1 VRFIP
6 VWFGVDSGRS
16 LGRAGPSFT
25 TGSNMAPRQTLPVL
39 PLRGTVIFPGLTAPI
54 AAGRPGTLRAIEAA
68 LKGDRLV
75 FAVAQ
80 RDNTDEPTPEILY
93 SMGVVARIGQIQRG
107 LGGVQLLLQGEQ
119 RATALQFTTVDN
131 YLAAVVQPVEEMAPL
146 DESDATFVA
155 LYKEIRERAAELGER
170 RGLPEEVVHQVLDA
184 VTDAGRFSDLVAGY
198 IELPVAERQGLLE
211 NLSVEDRLRRVLVHV
226 QRQIGMIEM
235 QEEIK
240 SQVQEEL
247 GERQREMYLREQM
260 KAIQKELG
268 DDDQSK
274 EITELREKLDKLQ
287 LPPAART
294 EVDREL
300 GRLERAGRES
310 MEAQVIRT
318 YLEWI
323 AELPWNSR
331 SDDNLDLTRAEVV
344 LDEDHYGLPDVKDR
358 VLEFLA
364 VRQLRAKELAE
375 EVEKTGEL
383 PIASF
388 RVDKDDANPSLH
400 PTGEDKA
407 VTDTVE
413 AKARAMAKGP
423 ILLFSGPPGVGKT
436 SIAKSIARALGR
448 EYVRVAL
455 GGVRDEADIRGHRRT
470 YVGAMPGRIIQGL
483 KQAKTRNPVFLLD
496 EVDKLGSGHQGD
508 PSSALLEVLDP
519 AQNDTFTDHYL
530 GIPFDLSEVLFIAT
544 ANFVQNIPGPLM
556 DRMEAVEFAGY
567 TEREKA
573 EIAKKYL
580 IPRQIEDSG
589 LKSKNVTFT
598 DDAVMTIV
606 SKYTRE
612 SGVRN
617 LERQIGAVTR
627 KVARKLASGETDDLT
642 ISPEDVRELLGR
654 PRVHPEHANE
664 ENEIGVAAGMYYT
677 PMGGDIM
684 FVEAAI
690 RRLHGAQRSSDRDEE
705 KVQVSGWGNVSLI
718 LTGQLGDVM
727 KESARAA
734 LTYAATH
741 ASTLKIP
748 EDRLGSIEVHV
759 HVPAGA
765 IPKDGPSAGVAIST
779 ALVSAMSGRPVRRE
793 VAMTGESTLRGRVLP
808 IGGLKEKVLGAHRA
822 GITTIILPK
831 DNEADM
837 EDIPDEVRE
846 QLTFHCVSTLDEAFA
861 IALLPAPNGLP
872 PVAKPTMME
881 QQEAALAG

>member
-1 VRFIP
+1 
-6 VWFGVDSGRS
+6 
-16 LGRAGPSFT
+16 
-25 TGSNMAPRQTLPVL
+25 MATRQTLPVL

-93 SMGVVARIGQIQRG
+93 SMGVIARIGQIQRG

-119 RATALQFTTVDN
+119 RASSLQYVMTDN
-131 YLAAVVQPVEEMAPL
+131 YLSAVVTPVEEMAPVNEN
-146 DESDATFVA
+146 DPAFVA

-184 VTDAGRFSDLVAGY
+184 VTDAGKFADLVAGY

-274 EITELREKLDKLQ
+274 EISELREKLDKLE
-287 LPPAART
+287 LPATART
-294 EVDREL
+294 EVEREL

-323 AELPWNSR
+323 AELPWNVR
-331 SDDNLDLTRAEVV
+331 SDDNLDLTRAQTV

-364 VRQLRAKELAE
+364 VRQLRAQEMAN
-375 EVEKTGEL
+375 EVETTGEVPVGKL
-383 PIASF
+383 KEH
-388 RVDKDDANPSLH
+388 RDDATPALG
-400 PTGEDKA
+400 PVDDERP
-407 VTDTVE
+407 VTDTKE

-423 ILLFSGPPGVGKT
+423 ILLFTGPPGVGKT
-436 SIAKSIARALGR
+436 SIAKSIARSLGR

-496 EVDKLGSGHQGD
+496 EVDKLGQSFQGD
-508 PSSALLEVLDP
+508 PASALLEVLDP

-544 ANFVQNIPGPLM
+544 ANFIQNIAGPLI
-556 DRMEAVEFAGY
+556 DRMEVVEFAGY

-580 IPRQIEDSG
+580 IPRQIEESG
-589 LKSKNVTFT
+589 LKSKNVVFT
-598 DDAVMTIV
+598 DDAVMSIV
-606 SKYTRE
+606 SNYTRE
-612 SGVRN
+612 SGVRQ
-617 LERQIGAVTR
+617 LERQVGAVAR
-627 KVARKLASGETDDLT
+627 KVARKLASGGTDDLT

-654 PRVHPEHANE
+654 PRVHPERANE

-690 RRLHGAQRSSDRDEE
+690 RRLHGAQRATDSPDD

-741 ASTLKIP
+741 ASALKIP

-765 IPKDGPSAGVAIST
+765 IPKDGPSAGVAISV
-779 ALVSAMSGRPVRRE
+779 ALVSAMAGRQVRRD
-793 VAMTGESTLRGRVLP
+793 VAMTGEITLRGRVLP

-831 DNEADM
+831 DNEADI
-837 EDIPDEVRE
+837 EDIPEEVRNK
-846 QLTFHCVSTLDEAFA
+846 LTFHCVSTLDEAFA
-861 IALLPAPNGLP
+861 IALI
-872 PVAKPTMME
+872 PVANGTTAPAQPSLME
-881 QQEAALAG
+881 EAEQTAEIGAGA

>member
-1 VRFIP
+1 
-6 VWFGVDSGRS
+6 
-16 LGRAGPSFT
+16 
-25 TGSNMAPRQTLPVL
+25 MAQRQTIPVL

-80 RDNTDEPTPEILY
+80 RDNTDEPTPDILY
-93 SMGVVARIGQIQRG
+93 SMGVIARIGQIQRG

-119 RATALQFTTVDN
+119 RATSLQYVMTDN
-131 YLAAVVQPVEEMAPL
+131 YLSAVVTPVEEMAPVNEN
-146 DESDATFVA
+146 DPAFVA

-274 EITELREKLDKLQ
+274 EISELREKLEKLE
-287 LPPAART
+287 LPPTART
-294 EVDREL
+294 EVEREL

-323 AELPWNSR
+323 AELPWNVR
-331 SDDNLDLTRAEVV
+331 SDDNLDLSRAQTV

-364 VRQLRAKELAE
+364 VRQLRAQEMAN
-375 EVEKTGEL
+375 EVETTGEVPVGRL
-383 PIASF
+383 KEH
-388 RVDKDDANPSLH
+388 RDDATPSLGAADDER
-400 PTGEDKA
+400 P
-407 VTDTVE
+407 VTDKKE

-423 ILLFSGPPGVGKT
+423 ILLFTGPPGVGKT
-436 SIAKSIARALGR
+436 SIAKSIARSLGR

-496 EVDKLGSGHQGD
+496 EVDKLGTSFQGD
-508 PSSALLEVLDP
+508 PASALLEVLDP

-530 GIPFDLSEVLFIAT
+530 GIPFDLSAVLFLAT
-544 ANFVQNIPGPLM
+544 ANFVQNIPGPLL
-556 DRMEAVEFAGY
+556 DRMEVVDFAGY
-567 TEREKA
+567 TEKEKA

-580 IPRQIEDSG
+580 IPRQIEESG
-589 LKSKNVTFT
+589 LAGKNVALT
-598 DDAVMTIV
+598 DDAVTAII

-612 SGVRN
+612 AGVRQ
-617 LERQIGAVTR
+617 LERQVGAVAR
-627 KVARKLASGETDDLT
+627 KVARRIAGGDGKV
-642 ISPEDVRELLGR
+642 IEDGKIDAEEVRDLLGR
-654 PRVHPEHANE
+654 PKVHPEHAAD
-664 ENEIGVAAGMYYT
+664 ENEVGVATGMYYT
-677 PMGGDIM
+677 PAGGDIM

-690 RRLHGAQRSSDRDEE
+690 RRLFAYGQRSTDDE
-705 KVQVSGWGNVSLI
+705 KTQVSGWGNVSLI

-734 LTYAATH
+734 MTYAATH
-741 ASTLKIP
+741 ASTLQIP
-748 EDRLGSIEVHV
+748 EDRLGSIEVHI
-759 HVPAGA
+759 HVPQGA
-765 IPKDGPSAGVAIST
+765 IPKDGPSAGVTMAT
-779 ALVSAMSGRPVRRE
+779 ALVSAMAGRPVRKD
-793 VAMTGESTLRGRVLP
+793 VAMTGEITLRGRVLP
-808 IGGLKEKVLGAHRA
+808 IGGVKEKVLGAHRA
-822 GITTIILPK
+822 GITTILLPK
-831 DNEADM
+831 ENEADI
-837 EDIPDEVRE
+837 EDIPEDVRS
-846 QLTFHCVSTLDEAFA
+846 QLKFHCLGTLDEVFE
-861 IALLPAPNGLP
+861 IALVPTNTSGSTQPTLMEEVEGAPTK
-872 PVAKPTMME
+872 VA
-881 QQEAALAG
+881 